1 MALID
6 SIFNKYE
13 MNNLLVCM
21 INKMVMVRK
30 VEVGEG
36 EVTVR
41 GSRRLLRPT
50 LSLGRPVHLMN
61 SPHGKSVWDRH

>member
-50 LSLGRPVHLMN
+50 
-61 SPHGKSVWDRH
+61 